1 MKLILNR
8 LAILAVF
15 NLGIFAQPVVLTP
28 PPNANPNN
36 RYTVVEPPEKVENA
50 AAVVLDVQG
59 DCKISNDGTNFR
71 ALKKNAELGANATI
85 RTGPQGSAD
94 VFLKRMGTTV
104 RLKPNTEIVFNRVSK
119 KKDERQELNTTVD
132 VRKGKML
139 AVIHSNVAG
148 SSLDIKNA
156 AGKKL
161 SGATAG
167 LRYMVSAET
176 IENTKSGANFDS
188 KISATIK
195 DQIDI
200 DDLRAM
206 TETINTSGNPGLE
219 K

>member
-15 NLGIFAQPVVLTP
+15 NLGVLAQPVVLTP
-28 PPNANPNN
+28 PPNSNPNN
-36 RYTVVEPPEKVENA
+36 RYNIVEPPEKVENA

-59 DCKISNDGTNFR
+59 DCQVSNDGPNFR
-71 ALKKNAELGANATI
+71 ALKKSAELGDTATI
-85 RTGPQGSAD
+85 RTGPQSSAD

-104 RLKPNTEIVFNRVSK
+104 RLKPNTEINFNRVSQ
-119 KKDERQELNTTVD
+119 KKDERQELKTTVD
-132 VRKGKML
+132 VRKGKVV
-139 AVIHSNVAG
+139 AVVHSNVPG
-148 SSLDIKNA
+148 SSLAIKNA

-161 SGATAG
+161 SAATAG
-167 LRYMVSAET
+167 SSYMVSADT
-176 IENTKSGANFDS
+176 IETTKSRANFDK

-195 DQIDI
+195 DQMDI
-200 DDLRAM
+200 DDLRAT

>member
-8 LAILAVF
+8 LAILAAF
-15 NLGIFAQPVVLTP
+15 NLGVLAQPVVITP
-28 PPNANPNN
+28 PANSNPNN
-36 RYTVVEPPEKVENA
+36 RYTIVEPPEKVENA

-59 DCKISNDGTNFR
+59 DCQVSNDGTNFR
-71 ALKKNAELGANATI
+71 ILKKSAELGDNVTI
-85 RTGPQGSAD
+85 RTGAQGSAD

-104 RLKPNTEIVFNRVSK
+104 RLKPNTEISLNRVSK
-119 KKDERQELNTTVD
+119 KKDERHELATTVD

-139 AVIHSNVAG
+139 AVVHSNVAG
-148 SSLDIKNA
+148 SSLEIKNA
-156 AGKKL
+156 VGKKL
-161 SGATAG
+161 TDTTAG
-167 LRYMVSAET
+167 SRYMVSADT

-200 DDLRAM
+200 DDLRAT

>member
-8 LAILAVF
+8 LAILTAL
-15 NLGIFAQPVVLTP
+15 NLGVLAQQVVLTP
-28 PPNANPNN
+28 PPNTNPNN
-36 RYTVVEPPEKVENA
+36 RYTIVEPPEKVENA

-59 DCKISNDGTNFR
+59 NCQVSNDGTNFR
-71 ALKKNAELGANATI
+71 VLKKSAELGDVCTI
-85 RTGPQGSAD
+85 RTGPQSSAD

-104 RLKPNTEIVFNRVSK
+104 RLKPNTEINFNRVSQ
-119 KKDERQELNTTVD
+119 KKDERPELNTTVD

-139 AVIHSNVAG
+139 AVVHSNVPG

-161 SGATAG
+161 SDTTAG
-167 LRYMVSAET
+167 SRYMVSADT

-206 TETINTSGNPGLE
+206 SETINTSGNPGLE